1 MNVENILSV
10 VAIVISILSLVISLY
25 IGHLEEKP
33 YICLKEITF
42 NKEHFKI
49 EKYSEKLP
57 ESVKNI
63 INKTKHSISV
73 QKLYGKEYLLV
84 NLMKTE
90 ENDMRDVELVLSP
103 MECIYVSRGGYINE
117 MILKHA
123 SMTYREKPEEI
134 ISQEIRN
141 VEKMVLLD
149 SNEIVIRVA
158 YVHKGSLPTSIN
170 YMGLK
175 EEEKNFDYLMD
186 IDKANKYI
194 NFGIEKFVFY
204 FNNYKGKKFKR
215 EIMLKMDEVKGLTF
229 ELK

>member
-1 MNVENILSV
+1 
-10 VAIVISILSLVISLY
+10 
-25 IGHLEEKP
+25 
-33 YICLKEITF
+33 
-42 NKEHFKI
+42 
-49 EKYSEKLP
+49 
-57 ESVKNI
+57 
-63 INKTKHSISV
+63 
-73 QKLYGKEYLLV
+73 
-84 NLMKTE
+84 
-90 ENDMRDVELVLSP
+90 
-103 MECIYVSRGGYINE
+103 
-117 MILKHA
+117 
-123 SMTYREKPEEI
+123 MTYREKPEEI